1 MRNVFRENSA
11 KMIMAVCTVG
21 LIIIFIIAYFYHNL
35 GLFVVS
41 VEPRLSHEGFII
53 SSTED
58 FASPR
63 VKLFSDALEDCNNI
77 SVNSIATDVDEHEGE
92 HNGTNYIAY
101 TFFLKNGGS
110 KEMDYV
116 YSLNIDNVTNN
127 VDSAAWVMLITN
139 GDMEVFAKQRND
151 GTPERIYNYS
161 GYPLV
166 ENMGSKGQVNVI
178 SDSYKGYITD
188 KDLENFRY
196 LEKEGLYELATHP
209 FEGEKTITKGTRL
222 ELKPGGI
229 DKYTVVI
236 WLEGDDPDCVDDIKQ
251 GTIGLGMTFTKVDKY
266 EKD

>member
-1 MRNVFRENSA
+1 
-11 KMIMAVCTVG
+11 MAGCTAG

-41 VEPRLSHEGFII
+41 VEPRLSHEGFMI

-92 HNGTNYIAY
+92 H
-101 TFFLKNGGS
+101 
-110 KEMDYV
+110 
-116 YSLNIDNVTNN
+116 SLNIDNVTNN

-222 ELKPGGI
+222 ELKPGGV

-266 EKD
+266 EQD